1 MHLTLGNLSITIK
14 SGALIP
20 VLLMLPNVLWM
31 LLPEVA
37 GDRRASGPLFLTIAE
52 NGGRI
57 AILLLPFFYSLDLN
71 RKFSTLTLIGM
82 GLALAIYYTSWVR
95 YLAGGRAPEL
105 FRAPL
110 LGIPL
115 PLATAPVLFV
125 VLASY
130 LMGSWLMFGASIL
143 FGVAHIWVSA
153 LTL

>member
-37 GDRRASGPLFLTIAE
+37 GDRRASEPLFLTIAE

-105 FRAPL
+105 FRVPL

-143 FGVAHIWVSA
+143 FGVAHIRVSA